1 MTTQAERPALSVAE
15 HELAR
20 TSPMLVPRK
29 NYTDPSIY
37 DEERVKIF
45 RRTWQLICHASE
57 LPEPGSYRTARIA
70 GEPVAV
76 WRGIDGVIRGFHNAC
91 THRGVEVL
99 LGAKGTCP
107 GSVKCMYHAWA
118 FSDRGDLIGVPF
130 PRAYGAGL
138 DKSEYGLTPVEVAE
152 FAGLVFAAI
161 DPVVENLEDYLGEA
175 ARYLQDFMED
185 TEVIGRARWDY
196 PGNWKLWTD
205 NFRDNYHPQF
215 LHRLIADGRGGMQPG
230 KNYEL
235 SSGHSMLTFPA
246 YGGFNI
252 EKYAAGLSAELGE
265 DVTLTDVG
273 AVGRTHTDQE
283 QEARLAAWERDVR
296 HGNTIFAVFPNFD
309 LQYDVGGRD
318 IYIEVATPLGL
329 DSTLV
334 EFILLGRV
342 GESAAERKRRLE
354 TSADSQGSWGK
365 ITADDVEASVRA
377 QSGLRG
383 TSVETSHMGRGL
395 EPGKVGDKFD
405 EYSLRSFHK
414 LWNSYINE
422 EPIVVEKGFKHE

>member
-1 MTTQAERPALSVAE
+1 MTTQAERPTPARDE
-15 HELAR
+15 HTR
-20 TSPMLVPRK
+20 TSPMLVPRR
-29 NYTDPSIY
+29 NYTDPGLY
-37 DEERVKIF
+37 EEERVKIF
-45 RRTWQLICHASE
+45 RRTWQLICHTSE
-57 LPEPGSYRTARIA
+57 LPEVGSYRTARIA

-76 WRGIDGVIRGFHNAC
+76 WRGTDGVIRGFHNAC

-118 FSDRGDLIGVPF
+118 FSDKGDLVGVPF
-130 PRAYGAGL
+130 PRAYGEGL
-138 DKSEYGLTPVEVAE
+138 DKSEYGLTPVKVAE

-161 DPVVENLEDYLGEA
+161 DPAVENFEDYLGEA
-175 ARYLQDFMED
+175 ARYLREFMAD

-215 LHRLIADGRGGMQPG
+215 LHRMIADGRGGMQPG

-235 SSGHSMLTFPA
+235 ASGHSMLTFPA

-252 EKYAAGLSAELGE
+252 EKYAAGLSCELGE
-265 DVTLTDVG
+265 TLTLKVEDSASRG
-273 AVGRTHTDQE
+273 HTDEE

-309 LQYDVGGRD
+309 LQYDADGSS
-318 IYIEVATPLGL
+318 IFLEVATPLGL
-329 DSTLV
+329 DSTVV
-334 EFILLGRV
+334 ELIILGKV

-354 TSADSQGSWGK
+354 TGADSQGSWGK
-365 ITADDVEASVRA
+365 ISADDLEAAVRA
-377 QSGLRG
+377 QSGLQG
-383 TSVETSHMGRGL
+383 SSLATSHMGRGL
-395 EPGKVGDKFD
+395 KPGKVGDKFD
-405 EYSLRSFHK
+405 EYSLRCFHK

-422 EPIVVEKGFKHE
+422 EPIVLEKGFVHE